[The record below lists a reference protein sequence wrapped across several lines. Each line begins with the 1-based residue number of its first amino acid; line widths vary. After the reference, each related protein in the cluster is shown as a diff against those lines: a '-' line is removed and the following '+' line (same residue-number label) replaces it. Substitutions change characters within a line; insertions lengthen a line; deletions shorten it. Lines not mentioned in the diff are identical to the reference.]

1 MNAGRIVA
9 IAIWGLALGG
19 TLVSFF
25 APEPAPP
32 PELRNLP
39 QLPKLLIVFP
49 AVFFT
54 VAAFL
59 GGYPFD
65 HRGLRLWVDRRWGDG
80 TYVRFMQDLKPMLL
94 LGLIAVAG
102 AATCAVKE
110 PTTEGPIVGYWAC
123 GFALSTGTGLLLA
136 RVMLARRGL
145 LMESRSSSAWVERS
159 ASPSTPAAGDLRK
172 FVPARMR
179 RIRATNTTA
188 ALAGGALV
196 AGPFMVAQSASL
208 IWNLAPATYQSIG
221 HWAQMLIFFVLVPFL
236 VLGIQQGDHHSLKGM
251 GRILVRGLCWMLGGA
266 ATAFA
271 LSLAQEYMPRL
282 G

>member
-39 QLPKLLIVFP
+39 QLPKLVIVFP

-59 GGYPFD
+59 GGYPFY

-123 GFALSTGTGLLLA
+123 GFALSTGTGFLLA

-145 LMESRSSSAWVERS
+145 LMESRSS
-159 ASPSTPAAGDLRK
+159 
-172 FVPARMR
+172 
-179 RIRATNTTA
+179 
-188 ALAGGALV
+188 
-196 AGPFMVAQSASL
+196 
-208 IWNLAPATYQSIG
+208 
-221 HWAQMLIFFVLVPFL
+221 PFL